1 MMNSIET
8 TSWRTFPLV
17 DVFEMSNTKSIVQKD
32 IIPDSGTT
40 PYVTASEKN
49 NGVLTYISCP
59 PEWLDKGGCIMIG
72 GKTLTFTYQEQDFC
86 SNDSHN
92 IALYVK
98 GEKQVSERVHLFLI
112 AALRASLRQKYSWSD
127 SISMKRIVDDEMLL
141 PATSDGKPDWDYM
154 DSYMQAVMDESRS
167 DLHTLDLL
175 KGEKRKCDTSAWGEF
190 KVGDLFDLKRPA
202 ARSKSKYTEGDT
214 PFIASGNINN
224 GVVCYCEPKTD
235 EVPDAGNCISISP
248 LDGAAFYQPRD
259 FLGRGGAGSAILLL
273 YNEHLNDRI
282 GLFIAAI
289 IRATLTHYSY
299 SDQINSKSIVKE
311 HIKLPV
317 TPDGN
322 PDWDYMDSYMQDVM
336 DASKEALSHLVS
348 VEVR

>member
-17 DVFEMSNTKSIVQKD
+17 DVFEMSNTKSIVQRD

-59 PEWLDKGGCIMIG
+59 PEWLDNGGCIIIG

-98 GEKQVSERVHLFLI
+98 GEKQVSECVHLFLI

-127 SISMKRIVDDEMLL
+127 SISMKRIVNDEMKL
-141 PATSDGKPDWDYM
+141 PASSDGKPDWDYM
-154 DSYMQAVMDESRS
+154 DSYMQDI
-167 DLHTLDLL
+167 LD
-175 KGEKRKCDTSAWGEF
+175 T
-190 KVGDLFDLKRPA
+190 
-202 ARSKSKYTEGDT
+202 
-214 PFIASGNINN
+214 
-224 GVVCYCEPKTD
+224 
-235 EVPDAGNCISISP
+235 
-248 LDGAAFYQPRD
+248 
-259 FLGRGGAGSAILLL
+259 
-273 YNEHLNDRI
+273 
-282 GLFIAAI
+282 
-289 IRATLTHYSY
+289 
-299 SDQINSKSIVKE
+299 
-311 HIKLPV
+311 
-317 TPDGN
+317 
-322 PDWDYMDSYMQDVM
+322 
-336 DASKEALSHLVS
+336 SKEALSHLIS